1 MGNLQGGLPVS
12 LSSAAAPQPS
22 GPSTPKRP
30 RLGPI
35 DRPDLAQPLSIDV
48 SQTEPKRVRK
58 QQLFLE
64 IFYF

>member
-12 LSSAAAPQPS
+12 LSSAAAAPQPS
-22 GPSTPKRP
+22 GPTTPKRP

-48 SQTEPKRVRK
+48 SQTEPKRVSR
-58 QQLFLE
+58 FSTY
-64 IFYF
+64 IF

>member
-12 LSSAAAPQPS
+12 MSSSSQQS

-48 SQTEPKRVRK
+48 SQTEPKKVR
-58 QQLFLE
+58 
-64 IFYF
+64 IP